1 MKKSKKNKAPRLY
14 DFRIKY
20 SSEDSVMTNYHY
32 YNCESAEQALEF
44 QKEMIEH
51 KNWDIELISIER
63 KNPYSDDWED
73 FSEVINSTE
82 VHCDE

>member
-1 MKKSKKNKAPRLY
+1 MKKSKKNKTPRLY

-20 SSEDSVMTNYHY
+20 SSEDSIMTNYHY

-51 KNWDIELISIER
+51 KIGI
-63 KNPYSDDWED
+63 
-73 FSEVINSTE
+73 
-82 VHCDE
+82 